1 MLFELRSRMQTLDS
15 LVVNFPYSY
24 FLLHFPSL
32 PLFSSILSPPF
43 FSSASVVGQAD
54 IPHGTTGVKPVGSE
68 SWHFF
73 EEGLFLGPTQITG
86 FLLLLSLGSHF
97 EDSFAVRSSLL
108 PAHMSPPLI
117 PWRAGSLPCIFV
129 TPLPPLLHNPFQVV
143 FNHLWMWIL
152 THIFCILTYTCSACY
167 HQAEHRHTTGKHHQ

>member
-1 MLFELRSRMQTLDS
+1 MLDS

-32 PLFSSILSPPF
+32 PLSFL
-43 FSSASVVGQAD
+43 
-54 IPHGTTGVKPVGSE
+54 HSE
-68 SWHFF
+68 STFLLLCQCCRSSRHPPWHYRG
-73 EEGLFLGPTQITG
+73 ETNGVWVMALLWRGLFLGPTQITG

-97 EDSFAVRSSLL
+97 KDSFAVQSSLL

-117 PWRAGSLPCIFV
+117 PWRAGSLPYIFV

-167 HQAEHRHTTGKHHQ
+167 H